1 MKICAVICEYNPF
14 HNGHKAQ
21 LNKIKAESGCD
32 AILCVMSGNFTQRGE
47 ESVFHKR
54 VRARHAVENGA
65 DIVTELPAAFAV
77 APAELFARGA
87 VKLIDNIPDVAALA
101 FGCESGTKEDFL
113 TAARET
119 LREDKNFKTLLQQHM
134 KEGASYIRARNQAL
148 ISLGGALDEALI
160 SSPNNILGV
169 EYCRSLLALNSRI
182 EPLPLL
188 RTGAG
193 YADTTVYDDFS
204 SATALRALFGQ
215 NTRSAAKAL
224 KRNVPASV
232 YADAPSY
239 RPNAYKTAAL
249 CALLS
254 AAPEQVAAAPD
265 CSEGLENRLKSM
277 ARSNPD
283 YDKLIDITV
292 SKRYTRARL
301 KRIVAQNFLG
311 IRLKDVRE
319 WLDASLYHNVLAVKK
334 EGAQDLLAALS
345 KGRYPVITRR
355 SDYALLGK
363 DAAACF
369 ALDVRANDLYNALT
383 GVHTNEFETLFV

>member
-14 HNGHKAQ
+14 HNGHNAQ
-21 LNKIKAESGCD
+21 LNKIREASGCD
-32 AILCVMSGNFTQRGE
+32 VVLCVMSGNFTQRGE

-54 VRARHAVENGA
+54 IRARHAIENGA

-87 VKLIDNIPDVAALA
+87 VKLVHDLPAVTTLA
-101 FGCESGTKEDFL
+101 FGCESGTKDDFL

-119 LREDKNFKTLLQQHM
+119 MREDKNFKALLQQYM
-134 KEGASYIRARNQAL
+134 KEGASYIRARNEAL
-148 ISLGGALDEALI
+148 LSLGGALDEALL

-169 EYCRSLLALNSRI
+169 EYCRSLLALNSSI

-188 RTGAG
+188 RTGAD
-193 YADTTVYDDFS
+193 YADKTVYKNFS
-204 SATALRALFGQ
+204 SATALRGLLDQ
-215 NTRSAAKAL
+215 NTRNAKKAL
-224 KRNVPASV
+224 KRNLPATV
-232 YADAPSY
+232 FADVPSY
-239 RPNAYKTAAL
+239 RPTAFKTAAL
-249 CALLS
+249 CSLLN
-254 AAPEQVAAAPD
+254 AAPEQIAAAPD

-283 YDKLIDITV
+283 YDRLIDITV

-311 IRLKDVRE
+311 IRLKDVKE
-319 WLDASLYHNVLAVKK
+319 WLDAPLYHNVLAVKK
-334 EGAQDLLAALS
+334 DNAHDLLAALS
-345 KGRYPVITRR
+345 EGRYPVITRR

-369 ALDVRANDLYNALT
+369 ALDVRANDLYNALK

>member
-169 EYCRSLLALNSRI
+169 EYCRSLLALNS
-182 EPLPLL
+182 
-188 RTGAG
+188 
-193 YADTTVYDDFS
+193 
-204 SATALRALFGQ
+204 
-215 NTRSAAKAL
+215 
-224 KRNVPASV
+224 
-232 YADAPSY
+232 
-239 RPNAYKTAAL
+239 
-249 CALLS
+249 
-254 AAPEQVAAAPD
+254 
-265 CSEGLENRLKSM
+265 
-277 ARSNPD
+277 
-283 YDKLIDITV
+283 
-292 SKRYTRARL
+292 
-301 KRIVAQNFLG
+301 
-311 IRLKDVRE
+311 
-319 WLDASLYHNVLAVKK
+319 
-334 EGAQDLLAALS
+334 
-345 KGRYPVITRR
+345 
-355 SDYALLGK
+355 GK
-363 DAAACF
+363 
-369 ALDVRANDLYNALT
+369 
-383 GVHTNEFETLFV
+383 